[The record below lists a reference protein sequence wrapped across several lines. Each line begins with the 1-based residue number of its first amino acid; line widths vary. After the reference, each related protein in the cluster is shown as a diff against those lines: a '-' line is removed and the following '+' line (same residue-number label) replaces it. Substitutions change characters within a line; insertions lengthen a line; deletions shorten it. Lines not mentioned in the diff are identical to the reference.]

1 VGVESRRVY
10 PAGSHWRT
18 LCSWLKMEAARH
30 SAPAETCVG
39 PSQSALVDHGRL
51 ASIVRQHCDFRY
63 CLAATL
69 ERFFKGF
76 GVGRQQARIMI
87 ANLMRRGL
95 SSISALVRSK
105 SATPAPS
112 LFWPPA
118 PAMER
123 ALAHAG
129 GRPLLVAMISSLD
142 GRTRHRPIRAKD
154 AAIAGLR
161 SQPPPTCPAVMEELT
176 GVGWHSFGS
185 LVAAGWTR
193 QGRFKPQWPQIG
205 HWHKFN
211 ARVQNRTDLSF
222 ELGLGSR
229 SGWPNGAPS
238 LPSSDSHC
246 WGACNE

>member
-1 VGVESRRVY
+1 MAPPVY
-10 PAGSHWRT
+10 AGGPF
-18 LCSWLKMEAARH
+18 CSWLKMEAARH

-95 SSISALVRSK
+95 SSISALVTDRSLRL
-105 SATPAPS
+105 PL
-112 LFWPPA
+112 LFRHPPV

-129 GRPLLVAMISSLD
+129 RPPTGAALLAAMIFSL
-142 GRTRHRPIRAKD
+142 TRHP
-154 AAIAGLR
+154 G
-161 SQPPPTCPAVMEELT
+161 
-176 GVGWHSFGS
+176 
-185 LVAAGWTR
+185 
-193 QGRFKPQWPQIG
+193 
-205 HWHKFN
+205 KFN
-211 ARVQNRTDLSF
+211 ARVHNRTDLSF